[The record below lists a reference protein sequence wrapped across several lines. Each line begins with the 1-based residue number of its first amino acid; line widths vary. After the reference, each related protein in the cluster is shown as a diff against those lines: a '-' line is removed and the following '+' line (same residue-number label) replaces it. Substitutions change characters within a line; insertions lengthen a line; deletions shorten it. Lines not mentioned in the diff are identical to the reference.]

1 MEAFQFSF
9 LQNIFSTC
17 KKPSFLKSFYT
28 IFDPVIIVFYP
39 KCFGRED
46 RGCLII
52 FLLAY
57 DDPDLFQSGVQK
69 NPSHSL
75 KYIGS
80 LVIESIQNTS
90 L

>member
-46 RGCLII
+46 RGCLN
-52 FLLAY
+52 
-57 DDPDLFQSGVQK
+57 DDPDRFQSGVQK

>member
-9 LQNIFSTC
+9 LPNIFSTC

-39 KCFGRED
+39 KYFRRED
-46 RGCLII
+46 REYLII

-57 DDPDLFQSGVQK
+57 DDPDRLHSGVKK
-69 NPSHSL
+69 NRS
-75 KYIGS
+75 
-80 LVIESIQNTS
+80 
-90 L
+90 